1 MDSWRACRN
10 LSNGSLRLESQGAT
24 GVRAGLWA
32 EAPAR
37 VGLRAIEPAAH
48 RGPLARHGFDLEFSG
63 PCALV
68 GTAHL
73 GETCGWSLY
82 GDDGPR
88 MCKGEETSLEF
99 KLINGRADKP
109 EAIVD
114 KILNDS
120 SSETAVTNSQS
131 YEDLLNLIRDNAK
144 VITDKRD

>member
-1 MDSWRACRN
+1 
-10 LSNGSLRLESQGAT
+10 
-24 GVRAGLWA
+24 
-32 EAPAR
+32 
-37 VGLRAIEPAAH
+37 
-48 RGPLARHGFDLEFSG
+48 
-63 PCALV
+63 
-68 GTAHL
+68 
-73 GETCGWSLY
+73 
-82 GDDGPR
+82 